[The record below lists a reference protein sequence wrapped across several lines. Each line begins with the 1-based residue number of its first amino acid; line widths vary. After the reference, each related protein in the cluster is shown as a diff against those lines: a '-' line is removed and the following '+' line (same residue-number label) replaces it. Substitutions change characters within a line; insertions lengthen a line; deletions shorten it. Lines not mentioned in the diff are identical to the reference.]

1 MMEPRNLPMLGSK
14 NTKLWWTEDLQITVS
29 DGFEYKSQANIGG
42 AYDKHFF
49 ISKRNEHTYLWKSG
63 KRKLGAVSKSGK
75 PRSAT
80 SRDKEFTQPQA
91 EYFAS
96 RVAEAVLNSGDHV
109 PLMLFPFPFT
119 EVEGVKEGTL
129 GIVMPFLENAVAH
142 TFDNNSLELLSAN
155 DIVTIQQLHVFDY
168 LISNLDTHASTT
180 MRVDG
185 KLIGIDRGQSMRY
198 LSNVLRAKLPGLQL
212 DTLDREKT
220 PIGAPSFYNEF
231 FEKVKSGKIKIS
243 FDAVKDLLN
252 RVDNISDDT
261 WKSWTG
267 AYLDAF
273 KNKYLIAM
281 KSSPVG
287 KPGNKTYWKGLT
299 PEEIDT
305 DINDISREMVSRKNR
320 IYGEVISFYKQL
332 KNSSN
337 S

>member
-1 MMEPRNLPMLGSK
+1 MQESKSSNIWWVENLH
-14 NTKLWWTEDLQITVS
+14 EIIAE
-29 DGFEYKSQANIGG
+29 GFVYKSQANIGG

-49 ISKRNEHTYLWKSG
+49 ISKSNGHTYLWKSG
-63 KRKLGAVSKSGK
+63 KRKLGAISKSGK

-96 RVAEAVLNSGDHV
+96 RVAEAVLNPGEHV

-129 GIVMPFLENAVAH
+129 GIIMPFLEDAVAH
-142 TFDNNSLELLSAN
+142 TFDNNSLELLSPN
-155 DIVTIQQLHVFDY
+155 DIVAIQQLHVFDY

-180 MRVDG
+180 MKVDG

-212 DTLDREKT
+212 DTLDRDKT

-231 FEKVKSGKIKIS
+231 FTKVTSGKIKIS
-243 FDAVKDLLN
+243 FDAVKALLN
-252 RVDNISDDT
+252 KVDTISDDT
-261 WKSWTG
+261 WKSWTEG
-267 AYLDAF
+267 YLDAF
-273 KNKYLIAM
+273 KNKYLVEM

-299 PEEIDT
+299 SEEINR
-305 DINDISREMVSRKNR
+305 DIDDISQEMVSRKNR
-320 IYGEVISFYKQL
+320 IYGEVISFYEQL